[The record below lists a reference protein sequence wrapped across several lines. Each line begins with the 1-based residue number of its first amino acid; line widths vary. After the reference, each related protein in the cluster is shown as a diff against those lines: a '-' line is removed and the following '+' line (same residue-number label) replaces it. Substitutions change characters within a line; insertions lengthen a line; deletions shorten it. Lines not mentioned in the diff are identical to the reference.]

1 MNHAKLQS
9 FISNFYVPLILL
21 ASTLMLPSCKKE
33 YPDLP
38 YNAIEQFTI
47 KDAAGNDLKASVEGT
62 SVIIYYPPFQAVPD
76 SITPNITVSEGATVE
91 PASGSK
97 VPFKDGTTFQVK
109 AADGNI
115 KAYTLKALVNQPT
128 PLVEVGD
135 TQLDMVLVIVAEY
148 LLPDTTQTQVY
159 LIDKQNKETRVQ
171 AATFTEFSASRI
183 VAPLPAGIDTGLY
196 RVKVISGTHHI
207 VKGPIQIGRPSL
219 QIDLPQGTV
228 KRGGELLLVNTNN
241 SLKYYRNDISVKA
254 QINYGRRDFVVAD
267 VTVTG
272 TEIKVKVPA
281 NYPSA
286 TISGV
291 TLSVSDIPYFI
302 TPLTDMI
309 TVTD

>member
-1 MNHAKLQS
+1 MTHIKPIS
-9 FISNFYVPLILL
+9 SISNFYLLILL
-21 ASTLMLPSCKKE
+21 VVTLILPSCKKE

-38 YNAIEQFTI
+38 YNFIEQFTI
-47 KDAAGNDLKASVEGT
+47 KDAAGNDLKASVEGNN
-62 SVIIYYPPFQAVPD
+62 IILYYPPFQIVPD
-76 SITPNITVSEGATVE
+76 SITPAITVSEGATVE

-115 KAYTLKALVNQPT
+115 KSYTLKALVNQPT
-128 PLVEVGD
+128 PSVEVFD

-148 LLPDTTQTQVY
+148 LLPDTTQTRLF
-159 LIDKQNKETRVQ
+159 LIDTQNKETRMQ

-183 VAPLPAGIDTGLY
+183 VAPIPAGIDTGLY
-196 RVKVISGTHHI
+196 LVKVISGTQHI
-207 VKGPIQIGRPSL
+207 VKGPIKIDRPSL
-219 QIDLPQGTV
+219 QADLPQGTV
-228 KRGGELLLVNTNN
+228 KRGGELILVNTNN
-241 SLKYYRNDISVKA
+241 SLKYYRNDISQKA
-254 QINYGRRDFVVAD
+254 QINYGRRDFVDAD
-267 VTVTG
+267 VTVTN
-272 TEIKVKVPA
+272 TEIKIKVPA

-291 TLSVSDIPYFI
+291 TLSVSGIPYFI